1 MNCNSWNAV
10 QYLSVA
16 ELSITRN
23 ANSFAKTLDCK
34 KGSPI
39 LEDGYWT
46 LVTINY
52 VQKVPVRL
60 YAPRTTSISSVPAS
74 TT

>member
-39 LEDGYWT
+39 LEDGYGT
-46 LVTINY
+46 LVTSNY
-52 VQKVPVRL
+52 VQKVPVGF
-60 YAPRTTSISSVPAS
+60 
-74 TT
+74 

>member
-16 ELSITRN
+16 ELSKTRN

-39 LEDGYWT
+39 LEDGYGT
-46 LVTINY
+46 LVTSNY
-52 VQKVPVRL
+52 VQKVPVG
-60 YAPRTTSISSVPAS
+60 S
-74 TT
+74 

>member
-16 ELSITRN
+16 ELSMTRN

-39 LEDGYWT
+39 LEDGYGT
-46 LVTINY
+46 LVTMF
-52 VQKVPVRL
+52 RRCL
-60 YAPRTTSISSVPAS
+60 YALRTSSIRSLPPA

>member
-16 ELSITRN
+16 ELTITRN

-39 LEDGYWT
+39 LEDGYET
-46 LVTINY
+46 LVTSNY
-52 VQKVPVRL
+52 VQKVPVG
-60 YAPRTTSISSVPAS
+60 S
-74 TT
+74 